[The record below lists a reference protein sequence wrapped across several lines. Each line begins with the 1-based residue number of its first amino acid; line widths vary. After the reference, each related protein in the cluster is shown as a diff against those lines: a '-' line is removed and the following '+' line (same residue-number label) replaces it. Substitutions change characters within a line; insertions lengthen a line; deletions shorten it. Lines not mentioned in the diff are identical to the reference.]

1 MSLFTASM
9 DSYTPMQLGE
19 KGNVEYSWSH
29 NTDEQILQLSFQ
41 LVRCNDNEAQKD
53 KLKTTYGNL
62 LRHYQNDPEKLQLLF
77 RLAFHTRDMISGKG
91 ERSLGYDMLHEIAH
105 ANPETAIKF
114 AYHMVHPL
122 KYANNKHPLGSW
134 KDINHLMT
142 YDWSKTKINPD
153 FFVKLY
159 NDQIKMDVN
168 SNSPSLAAKWVPR
181 ERKQSSKFFKML
193 AKNYYP
199 EYLQTAKTPESFMR
213 AEAKAFTDYRK
224 LIANLNKRLDTV
236 QIKQCDGDYS
246 HINYDHVTSIT
257 MAKQKKA
264 FLNLK
269 KDGSQRSTNKDRV
282 QAAENLKAF
291 LERKVNN
298 GETIKG
304 KRVSIYD
311 FVKDALKIKD
321 GNEVKILESQWADA
335 GKLIGGLGKMIAMVD
350 VSGSMTCDNN
360 GPLYNA
366 IGLGLRIAE
375 KSSLGKRVLTFHDSP
390 SWVNL
395 ESHTGFQ
402 SMVKT
407 VENASWGGTTNFF
420 KALQL
425 ILDCIVANNIPPSE
439 ANGMTMV
446 ILSDMQVN
454 ECCRYGAQYNSLGSN
469 QTSGRWDNT
478 LVGKI
483 KKMYSD
489 TGIKLY
495 GVPLE
500 PPSILFWNLRSTS
513 GFPSLKDENGV
524 MMMSGFSPA
533 LLNAFCDK
541 GVDALKKYTPW
552 NMLCEQLHNERYTE
566 ILQPN

>member
-19 KGNVEYSWSH
+19 KGTVEYSWSH
-29 NTDEQILQLSFQ
+29 DCEEQILQLSFQ
-41 LVRCNDNEAQKD
+41 LVRCNNNEAQKN

-62 LRHYQNDPEKLQLLF
+62 LRHYQNDPEKLKLLF
-77 RLAFHTRDMISGKG
+77 CLAFHTRDIISGKG
-91 ERSLGYDMLHEIAH
+91 ERSLAYDMLHEIAH
-105 ANPETAIKF
+105 AYPEIAIKF

-122 KYANNKHPLGSW
+122 KYATNKHPLGSW
-134 KDINHLMT
+134 KDINHLMM
-142 YDWSKTKINPD
+142 YDWSKTKIDPH
-153 FFVKLY
+153 FFVRLY
-159 NDQIKMDVN
+159 NDQIERDVH
-168 SNSPSLAAKWVPR
+168 SNSPSLAAKWIPR
-181 ERKQSSKFFKML
+181 ERKQSSHLFKML
-193 AKNYYP
+193 AKNYYAQ
-199 EYLQTAKTPESFMR
+199 YIATAKTPEAQLR
-213 AEAKAFTDYRK
+213 AATKAFTDYRK
-224 LIANLNKRLDTV
+224 LVSGLNKRLDTV
-236 QIKQCDGDYS
+236 QIKQCGGEYS

-257 MAKQKKA
+257 MSKQKKA
-264 FLNLK
+264 FLNLN
-269 KDGSQRSTNKDRV
+269 KDGSQRSSNKDRV
-282 QAAENLKAF
+282 QAADNLKAF
-291 LERKVNN
+291 LEKKVNT

-304 KRVSIYD
+304 KRVSMYN
-311 FVKDALKIKD
+311 FVKDALKVTDAHEIQ
-321 GNEVKILESQWADA
+321 ILESQWADA

-375 KSSLGKRVLTFHDSP
+375 KSSLGKRVLTFHNDP
-390 SWVNL
+390 NWVNL
-395 ESHTGFQ
+395 ENHTSLQ

-407 VENASWGGTTNFF
+407 VESASWGGTTNFF

-446 ILSDMQVN
+446 ILSDMQVD
-454 ECCRYGAQYNSLGSN
+454 ECCRYGLQRIYSHNHDNA
-469 QTSGRWDNT
+469 GRWDDT
-478 LVGKI
+478 LIGKI
-483 KKMYSD
+483 KTMYYD
-489 TGIKLY
+489 TGMKLY

-513 GFPSLKDENGV
+513 GFPSLKDEKGV

-541 GVDALKKYTPW
+541 GVDALKKYSPW
-552 NMLCEQLHNERYTE
+552 NMLCEQLCNERYTE
-566 ILQPN
+566 ILQP